1 MLFTLTPPAP
11 GAGYGDALLP
21 LPALKAWLRV
31 DGDDEDEL
39 ITALR
44 DVAINAVEQY
54 ANLRMG
60 PCQGLQATF
69 QAFGRSMRMGLDP
82 VATLVVTAVSYLDR
96 TGVSVD
102 LTDGDWRIGSDGA
115 LLPAIGAQWP
125 TGSTVRVTFDVGFP
139 ADTCPPSLITAAKMF
154 AAHLY
159 SNREAVVFSGT
170 AGELPLG
177 FCMLCDPYRTP
188 VL

>member
-1 MLFTLTPPAP
+1 MLFTLTPTAP

-31 DGDDEDEL
+31 DGNDEDEL

-60 PCQGLQATF
+60 PCEGLQATF
-69 QAFGRSMRMGLDP
+69 QGFGGSMRMGIDP
-82 VATLVVTAVSYLDR
+82 VATLVVTAVSYQDR
-96 TGVSVD
+96 YGASVD
-102 LTDGDWRIGSDGA
+102 LTDADWRIGVNGG

-125 TGSTVRVTFDVGFP
+125 AGSAVRVTFGVGFP
-139 ADTCPPSLITAAKMF
+139 AGKCPPSLITAAKMF

-159 SNREAVVFSGT
+159 ANREAVVFNST
-170 AGELPLG
+170 TGELPLG
-177 FCMLCDPYRTP
+177 FRMLCDPYRTP